1 MNSCNNYTPLLL
13 LLMYRRGGL
22 FFGVLKS
29 CEDST
34 AESLAKTFSRRPLG
48 DESGLED
55 VEFII
60 LEISMLL

>member
-1 MNSCNNYTPLLL
+1 
-13 LLMYRRGGL
+13 MYRRGGL

-29 CEDST
+29 CEVST
-34 AESLAKTFSRRPLG
+34 AESLAKTFNRRPLG

>member
-1 MNSCNNYTPLLL
+1 
-13 LLMYRRGGL
+13 MYRRGGL

-29 CEDST
+29 CEVST

-60 LEISMLL
+60 LEISMLLCTGLGLVLFFFKVF